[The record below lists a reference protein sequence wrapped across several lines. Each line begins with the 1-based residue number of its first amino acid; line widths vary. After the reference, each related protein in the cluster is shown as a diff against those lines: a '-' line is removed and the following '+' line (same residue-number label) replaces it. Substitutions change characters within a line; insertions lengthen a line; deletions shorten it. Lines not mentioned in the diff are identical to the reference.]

1 MVENWTVLVV
11 CTRVWTQ
18 EEDGGRRSQD
28 TQAGTLGGGRDT
40 GTLVGGGGTRVGCY
54 RDTLGGFQNAT
65 HPHIGWSF
73 LSYWCGLVPLLFCIS
88 NELEVT

>member
-54 RDTLGGFQNAT
+54 RDTLGGFQNVA
-65 HPHIGWSF
+65 HPHIWKVYVKMGTSV
-73 LSYWCGLVPLLFCIS
+73 SPASGGM
-88 NELEVT
+88 N